1 MKQNFI
7 KTSDSETASKM
18 MNLGFQ
24 KIDEQNGIYTF
35 LNTDKLMF
43 SDDID
48 KSKIQYSNMLTFSH
62 SPILSGFIYAQI
74 FKKGE
79 ENG

>member
-7 KTSDSETASKM
+7 KTSDKPTADILI
-18 MNLGFQ
+18 NLGFQ
-24 KIDEQNGIYTF
+24 QVDFSSGIYTF

-48 KSKIQYSNMLTFSH
+48 KSKIQYSNMLN
-62 SPILSGFIYAQI
+62 I
-74 FKKGE
+74 
-79 ENG
+79 

>member
-7 KTSDSETASKM
+7 KTSDKPTADILI
-18 MNLGFQ
+18 NLGFKQ
-24 KIDEQNGIYTF
+24 VDFSNGIYTF

-48 KSKIQYSNMLTFSH
+48 KSKIQYSNNLC
-62 SPILSGFIYAQI
+62 I
-74 FKKGE
+74 
-79 ENG
+79 

>member
-7 KTSDSETASKM
+7 KTSDETTAETLK
-18 MNLGFQ
+18 NLNFQ
-24 KIDEQNGIYTF
+24 QVDFSSGIYTF

-48 KSKIQYSNMLTFSH
+48 KSKIQYSNNLC
-62 SPILSGFIYAQI
+62 I
-74 FKKGE
+74 
-79 ENG
+79 

>member
-7 KTSDSETASKM
+7 KTSDETTADILI
-18 MNLGFQ
+18 NLGFQ
-24 KIDEQNGIYTF
+24 QVDFSSGIYTF

-48 KSKIQYSNMLTFSH
+48 IDKSKIQYSNNLC
-62 SPILSGFIYAQI
+62 I
-74 FKKGE
+74 
-79 ENG
+79 

>member
-7 KTSDSETASKM
+7 KTSDETTAETLKKL
-18 MNLGFQ
+18 NFQ
-24 KIDEQNGIYTF
+24 QVDFSNGIYTF

-48 KSKIQYSNMLTFSH
+48 KSKIQYSNMLN
-62 SPILSGFIYAQI
+62 I
-74 FKKGE
+74 
-79 ENG
+79 